1 MSMSFRQ
8 FLLIVRAWWRL
19 AFGIFCAV
27 VIATVAISL
36 ILPWQYTAISSVVI
50 DAKPDPVTTGAG
62 GGYTEQGLASY
73 VATEAEIISSER
85 VARRVVKTLKL
96 DEAPE
101 LRKKWLSATHGD
113 GDITTWIADFLTKKK
128 IRITPTKDSNII
140 DISAKWSEANG
151 AADLANAFAQA
162 AIETNIE
169 LKVEPAKQYAA
180 WFDQRSRA
188 LRADLEAKQKR
199 LSDYQAA
206 TGIIATDEKLD
217 VESARLA
224 ELSTALVAMQGQRQD
239 SQSRLRQLSRNNES
253 LPEVLQSP
261 LIADLKSSLS
271 EAEAKQSDIAGRL
284 GRNHP
289 DYQAAEAEVNGLR
302 ARIAQETE
310 KIAAS
315 FANTTQI
322 NMRRESDV
330 QQALE
335 AQKKLVMNLK
345 HQRDEASVYQND
357 VQTVQRDLDAV
368 TQRLAQSSLES
379 QTQQTNVV
387 QVTYA
392 MPPITHSFPNMGLNL
407 ALGAFVGLILG
418 IGIALVHE
426 TRDPR
431 VREDNDLVRILGL
444 PILGKIGRIH
454 FGAGGKPRFALKA
467 VRLEQLVSNNS
478 SRATRGDLIRY

>member
-1 MSMSFRQ
+1 MIMGFRQ
-8 FLLIVRAWWRL
+8 FVLVLRAWWRL
-19 AFGIFCAV
+19 AFGIFCGV
-27 VIATVAISL
+27 VIAAVAISV

-50 DAKPDPVTTGAG
+50 DAKADPVTAGAG
-62 GGYTEQGLASY
+62 AGYTEQLLASY

-101 LRKKWLSATHGD
+101 LRKKWLSATHGE
-113 GDITTWIADFLTKKK
+113 GDITTWLAEYLAKKK
-128 IRITPTKDSNII
+128 IRVTPTKDSNII
-140 DISAKWSEANG
+140 DITVTWPESKR
-151 AADLANAFAQA
+151 AADVANAFAQA
-162 AIETNIE
+162 AIETSIE

-180 WFDQRSRA
+180 WFDQRSQA
-188 LRADLEAKQKR
+188 LRADLAAKQKR

-206 TGIIATDEKLD
+206 TGIIATDEKVD

-224 ELSTALVAMQGQRQD
+224 ELSTALVAIQAQRQD
-239 SQSRLRQLSRNNES
+239 SQSRQRQLSGNNES

-261 LIADLKSSLS
+261 LIAELKSTLT
-271 EAEAKQSDIAGRL
+271 EAEAKRTDVAGRL

-289 DYQAAEAEVNGLR
+289 DYQAAEAEVSSLR

-315 FANTTQI
+315 LGSTTQV
-322 NMRRESDV
+322 NMRRESDL

-335 AQKKLVMNLK
+335 AQKKLVLNLK
-345 HQRDEASVYQND
+345 HKHDEAADLQND
-357 VQTVQRDLDAV
+357 VQTAQRDLDAV

-387 QVTYA
+387 QLTYA
-392 MPPITHSFPNMGLNL
+392 APPIKHSSPNMGLNL

-418 IGIALVHE
+418 IGTALLVE
-426 TRDPR
+426 MRDPR

-444 PILGKIGRIH
+444 PVLGKIGRIN
-454 FGAGGKPRFALKA
+454 FGAGGEPRLAPKA
-467 VRLEQLVSNNS
+467 PRLEQ
-478 SRATRGDLIRY
+478 RAAI